1 VIYNLF
7 VKMVALIREYWWL
20 NFSLKKNTKDQLV
33 MVNYEKDMESVII
46 TLVVIVAISFL
57 ST

>member
-1 VIYNLF
+1 
-7 VKMVALIREYWWL
+7 MVALIREYWWL